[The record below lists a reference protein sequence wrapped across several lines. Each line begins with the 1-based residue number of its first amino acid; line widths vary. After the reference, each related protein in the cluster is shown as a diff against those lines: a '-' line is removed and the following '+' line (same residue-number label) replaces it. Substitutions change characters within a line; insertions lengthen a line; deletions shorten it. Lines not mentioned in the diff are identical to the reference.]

1 MALSLRLLPNSRLV
15 PQAVAGALLV
25 AAAVYLAS
33 DAAGA
38 PAALAVAFAA
48 ADEAHEAMQPALPH
62 WNAEVNKFSS
72 VAGIPRA
79 LKWLTSGV
87 LEKDGPLESHVLRA
101 CSRPGESSSPFYKH
115 EGARCSQR
123 SPA

>member
-1 MALSLRLLPNSRLV
+1 MTKEIDENEEEEESSRGPLSCLILLSLSWSLRLLPNSRLV

-87 LEKDGPLESHVLRA
+87 L
-101 CSRPGESSSPFYKH
+101 
-115 EGARCSQR
+115 
-123 SPA
+123 